1 LKAQRTKADINDA
14 IAMILRYGVVL
25 SSATVAVGLVL
36 MLSAP
41 PPGTPVTLQGALAAN
56 FGRPMLD
63 SSALLTGVAQ
73 GSAVGVLQLGTMILL
88 ATPVVRVAA
97 SVFLFLKERDML
109 YVGITSL
116 VLAMLL
122 LAIFVVGPIEA

>member
-1 LKAQRTKADINDA
+1 MKAQGAKVDLNDA
-14 IAMILRYGVVL
+14 IATILRYGVVL
-25 SSATVAVGLVL
+25 SSATIAVGLAL
-36 MLSAP
+36 MLSVP
-41 PPGTPVTLQGALAAN
+41 PPGTQVTLQGALAAN
-56 FGRPMLD
+56 LGRPTLD
-63 SSALLTGVAQ
+63 PSALLEGVAQ
-73 GSAVGVLQLGTMILL
+73 GSAVAVLQVGTMILL

-97 SVFLFLKERDML
+97 SVILFFRERDML

>member
-1 LKAQRTKADINDA
+1 
-14 IAMILRYGVVL
+14 MILRYGVVL
-25 SSATVAVGLVL
+25 SSATIAVGLAL
-36 MLSAP
+36 MLSVP
-41 PPGTPVTLQGALAAN
+41 PPGTQVTLQGALAASL
-56 FGRPMLD
+56 GRPTLD
-63 SSALLTGVAQ
+63 PSALLEGVAQ
-73 GSAVGVLQLGTMILL
+73 GSAVAVLQVGTMILL

-97 SVFLFLKERDML
+97 SVILFFRERDML